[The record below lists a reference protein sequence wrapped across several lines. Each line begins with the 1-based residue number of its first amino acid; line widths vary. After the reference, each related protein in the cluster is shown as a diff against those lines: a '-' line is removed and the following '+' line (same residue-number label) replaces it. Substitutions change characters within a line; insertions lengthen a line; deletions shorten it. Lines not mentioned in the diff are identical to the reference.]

1 MLFKEKEKK
10 VREIKENHEI
20 FMKEQQQKMVEE
32 RAKFEEETKITLKT
46 SSSQ

>member
-10 VREIKENHEI
+10 VKEIKENHEI
-20 FMKEQQQKMVEE
+20 FMKEQQKKIVEE
-32 RAKFEEETKITLKT
+32 KAKFEEETKITLKT

>member
-1 MLFKEKEKK
+1 MLSKEKERK

-32 RAKFEEETKITLKT
+32 KAKFEEETKITLKT

>member
-10 VREIKENHEI
+10 VKEIKENHEI

-32 RAKFEEETKITLKT
+32 KAKFEEETKITLKT